1 MIRLPGGTPIGGG
14 ANGLTSWS
22 QTMSP
27 LAIVMLVLVL
37 GASFYLWR
45 QGYLRSR
52 AGLITIVAVVIILIY
67 LGFFANRPPT

>member
-1 MIRLPGGTPIGGG
+1 
-14 ANGLTSWS
+14 
-22 QTMSP
+22 MSP